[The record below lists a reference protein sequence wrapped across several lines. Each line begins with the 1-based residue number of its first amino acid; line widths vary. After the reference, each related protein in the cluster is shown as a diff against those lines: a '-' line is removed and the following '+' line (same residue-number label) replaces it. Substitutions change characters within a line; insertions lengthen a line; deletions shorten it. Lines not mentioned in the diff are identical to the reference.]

1 MVMIGDLG
9 IMADE
14 QHSGDAP
21 PEECRRVI
29 EETEGC
35 RVLDVRT
42 PAEFAQGHLEDAVNI
57 DFYAPDFRSRL
68 EQLDR
73 DRPYVVYCKRGLR
86 GAKAMEIL
94 RQAGCARVYNI
105 SGGYDRWVAA
115 GFPVQR

>member
-1 MVMIGDLG
+1 MVINGKSG

-14 QHSGDAP
+14 QQHRDAP
-21 PEECRRVI
+21 PEECLRVI

-68 EQLDR
+68 EKLDR
-73 DRPYVVYCKRGLR
+73 DRPYVVYCKKGMR

-94 RQAGCARVYNI
+94 KQAGFSRVYNI
-105 SGGYDRWVAA
+105 SGGYDSWAA
-115 GFPVQR
+115 GGHPVQR